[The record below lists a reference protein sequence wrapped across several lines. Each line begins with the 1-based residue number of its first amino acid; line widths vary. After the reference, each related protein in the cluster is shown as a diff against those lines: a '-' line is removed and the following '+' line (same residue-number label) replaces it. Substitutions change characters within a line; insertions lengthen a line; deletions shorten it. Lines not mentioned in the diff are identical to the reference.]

1 MTSIAQF
8 MPCEKQE
15 VRYNLVEKRMA
26 FDVVIV
32 GSGPAGVHSAY
43 PLVEAGLRVAVIDG
57 GLDSKRQDGE
67 SMDSTRSAVKSNA
80 LGLLM
85 KGSYAFNKTY
95 QLLKIKSNIDV
106 IQTLAKGGLSEFWH
120 GICDYLTSEELVEMG
135 LPANEIQK
143 EYKEATARINL
154 NLKPRLDLHGKL
166 ILENA
171 RNQVYRLP
179 VAYSYRTSS
188 IVEDLKRRKNFTY
201 IPGQLV
207 FKVRDKTRYVE
218 IESLSIEKLIKSSVR
233 ARYLILAAGSVNTTR
248 ILLRSFDLFDYKTTF
263 LTKSHYM
270 VVCLHPRTLINNK
283 ETKIINP
290 GQVAFA
296 SNAADQRLGAFV
308 QVYKCNPL
316 MFDNTLAYIPL
327 PKPVASLFLSL
338 FIHSLVIADVRFPA
352 FETQEKYC
360 RLKKGEGQNGDILE
374 IFFHQTK
381 SELRNYKIELK
392 KVSQT
397 LKSFGLFPLKTV
409 SDPVTSHYG
418 GGVPFHNEPRKLS
431 ADINSKLHQAKR
443 IYIADS
449 STWRALPA
457 KPLALTIMVNASR
470 VGKIVLRKFNTEN
483 NL

>member
-1 MTSIAQF
+1 MTNH
-8 MPCEKQE
+8 P
-15 VRYNLVEKRMA
+15 N
-26 FDVVIV
+26 FDVIVV

-43 PLVEAGLRVAVIDG
+43 PLVEAGLRVAIIDG
-57 GLDSKRQDGE
+57 GLDAKRRDNQLPNPNGP
-67 SMDSTRSAVKSNA
+67 TTKSNA
-80 LGLLM
+80 LDILM
-85 KGSYAFNKTY
+85 KGSYAFKKTY

-120 GICDYLTSEELVEMG
+120 GICDYLTSEELIEMG

-143 EYKEATARINL
+143 ECKEVTARINL
-154 NLKPRLDLHGKL
+154 NLKPRLDFHGKL

-179 VAYSYRTSS
+179 VAYPYRTSS
-188 IVEDLKRRKNFTY
+188 IVEDLKRYKNFTY

-207 FKVRDKTRYVE
+207 FKVKDKTKYVE
-218 IESLSIEKLIKSSVR
+218 IESLSIEGAVKSFIR
-233 ARYLILAAGSVNTTR
+233 ARYLILAAGSINTTR

-270 VVCLHPRTLINNK
+270 LVCLHPRTLINNK
-283 ETKIINP
+283 GPKIINP
-290 GQVAFA
+290 GQVAFT
-296 SNAADQRLGAFV
+296 SNATDQRLGAFV
-308 QVYKCNPL
+308 QLYKCNPL
-316 MFDNTLAYIPL
+316 MFDNALAYIPL
-327 PKPVASLFLSL
+327 PKPVASLLLSL

-360 RLKKGEGQNGDILE
+360 RLKKRERQNGDILE

-381 SELRNYKIELK
+381 SELRNYKIELQ

-397 LKSFGLFPLKTV
+397 LKSFGLFQLKTV
-409 SDPVTSHYG
+409 SDSVTSHYG

-431 ADINSKLHQAKR
+431 ADIKSKLHQAKR

-457 KPLALTIMVNASR
+457 KPLALTLMANASR